1 MKNDKEN
8 AQEAKASKARTA
20 ELDKQIKKIEE
31 LKESLA
37 ENRAIQVELKATAE
51 AEKAAKL
58 KVEDEKRALD
68 VTKTE
73 FVQNALKYAIM
84 RGRAAKVIEQQ
95 KEEQKKLESSISES
109 TSEIQSL
116 KEAERAS

>member
-1 MKNDKEN
+1 MKNEKEN

-20 ELDKQIKKIEE
+20 ELDKQIMKIEE

-84 RGRAAKVIEQQ
+84 RGRAAKVIEQ
-95 KEEQKKLESSISES
+95 
-109 TSEIQSL
+109 
-116 KEAERAS
+116 